1 MSTVLRV
8 RDLAKSFTLHTQ
20 GGVRLPVLD
29 GVTLTVFAGECVV
42 LADPSGAGKSTLLR
56 AIYGNYL
63 ADRGSILLRHRSRL
77 VELRGADPRTV
88 LDVRRHTVGYVSQF
102 LRVIPRVP
110 TLDVVAEPLRALGVS
125 TAVARGRAEALLTR
139 LAVPARLW
147 SLSPMTFSGGEQQRV
162 NVARGFIAEHPLLLL
177 DEPTAA
183 LDADS
188 RRRVIGLIAD
198 AKTRGAAIVGTFHD
212 REVRD
217 AIATRIVSVHGGDA

>member
-1 MSTVLRV
+1 VNTVLRV
-8 RDLAKSFTLHTQ
+8 RDLAKSFTLYTQ
-20 GGVRLPVLD
+20 GGVRLRVLD
-29 GVTLTVFAGECVV
+29 GLTLTVFAGECVV
-42 LADPSGAGKSTLLR
+42 LTDPSGAGKSTLLR

-63 ADRGSILLRHRSRL
+63 ADRGSILVRHQSRL

-88 LDVRRHTVGYVSQF
+88 LEVRRHTVGYVSQF

-110 TLDVVAEPLRALGVS
+110 ALDVVAEPLCALGM
-125 TAVARGRAEALLTR
+125 AAPDARARAEALLTR

-147 SLSPMTFSGGEQQRV
+147 SLSPMTFSGGEQQRI

-188 RRRVIGLIAD
+188 RQRVIGLITE
-198 AKTRGAAIVGTFHD
+198 AKARGAAIVGTFHD
-212 REVRD
+212 AETRD
-217 AIATRIVSVHGGDA
+217 AVATRAVSVHGNH